1 MAKKIPLL
9 KRLEL
14 ALTQTTS
21 NSEKNEVYALLY
33 KTAKNSIS
41 NDLDLFYGRVN
52 HETLSI
58 SYNRKTIFEEEVEKG
73 KKLAEILQSSVNLP
87 ISGNKDYRKKM
98 ISAMEVEYD
107 VLRGFLKNE

>member
-1 MAKKIPLL
+1 M
-9 KRLEL
+9 
-14 ALTQTTS
+14 
-21 NSEKNEVYALLY
+21 
-33 KTAKNSIS
+33 
-41 NDLDLFYGRVN
+41 FYGRVN

-58 SYNRKTIFEEEVEKG
+58 SYNRKTVFEEEVEKG